1 MYQDLL
7 LSVNH
12 KLADPISAVVY
23 IVLLLSVTT
32 MEQRS
37 SKLGSH
43 DKCSLQ
49 KPPLIYQF
57 CYQHTIPCKSFSL
70 TKTKDGMHNVHA
82 CMPHSYISV

>member
-12 KLADPISAVVY
+12 KLADPSAAVY

-32 MEQRS
+32 MEQHS

-49 KPPLIYQF
+49 TLSLIAILLPT
-57 CYQHTIPCKSFSL
+57 H
-70 TKTKDGMHNVHA
+70 
-82 CMPHSYISV
+82 

>member
-12 KLADPISAVVY
+12 KLADPSAAVY

-49 KPPLIYQF
+49 KPSLI
-57 CYQHTIPCKSFSL
+57 
-70 TKTKDGMHNVHA
+70 
-82 CMPHSYISV
+82 